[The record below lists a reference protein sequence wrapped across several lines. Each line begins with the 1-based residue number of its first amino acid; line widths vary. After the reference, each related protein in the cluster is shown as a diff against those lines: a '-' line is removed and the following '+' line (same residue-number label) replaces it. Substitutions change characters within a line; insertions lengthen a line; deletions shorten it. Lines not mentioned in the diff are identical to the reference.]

1 MVYEVLKP
9 FEAEESGRVVSP
21 GEPFTPSNEARA
33 GDLERA
39 GLIKRRRKMRSA
51 APRNKDAAHQRRNK

>member
-21 GEPFTPSNEARA
+21 GEPFKPSNEAR
-33 GDLERA
+33 GKDLERA
-39 GLIKRRRKMRSA
+39 GLIQPKRKMRPA
-51 APRNKDAAHQRRNK
+51 APVNKDAAHQRRHK